1 MQLIPLLLALACAA
15 DTSGF
20 RQSVDYTI
28 EARLDEVTHVLAGR
42 LRLDYGNRSPATLDT
57 VWFHLHL
64 NAFRPASAWARRE
77 LEQGS
82 AAFQRLGPDEHAFE
96 RVRAVAVDGQAV
108 EPVYPLAPDSTVMAV
123 PLPRPLLPGEGIVV
137 DMDWDARLSTLPR
150 RQGRRGRH
158 YDFAH
163 WYPRVAVYDADGWH
177 VRPLLP
183 QGEFHGEFASY
194 DVVMEVAADQVVGAS
209 GVPVEGDPGWESAA
223 TESAAS
229 APRYRRDAYAPR
241 PPRRLGMLA
250 EAPAEGERRIRWRA
264 EDVHHFAWSASPD
277 FRYEGGA
284 YGDVAVHVLLRDDAS
299 WAGGTAVRRTEA
311 ALAFYDTI
319 FGAYAWPQITNLHRI
334 ERGGTEFP
342 MLMMNGSPS
351 VGLILHEV
359 GHNYVQGIM
368 ANNEWR
374 ETWLDEGFVTFL
386 VNWAHERSGRAVN
399 WRDDLYAIRQFD
411 RLGLSQPIGL
421 EAAEF
426 RDMETYAAM
435 SYAKAAL
442 VFRMLHWLMGAE
454 RFEAALRLFYEENR
468 LRHISEADLRAA
480 VNAVSPE
487 PLDWFFDQWIH
498 TTATL
503 DYRIGELSATQS
515 AGGRWRARV
524 EVIRQGDIWMPV
536 DLRVN
541 GVMIRLEDRAPRQ
554 LVELELDA
562 RPEFAV
568 LDPDEILI
576 DIDPTNNAA
585 RFPD

>member
-1 MQLIPLLLALACAA
+1 MNLLPLLLALTVSG
-15 DTSGF
+15 DTAGF
-20 RQSVDYTI
+20 RQAVDYTI
-28 EARLDEVTHVLAGR
+28 ELRLDEATHALAGR

-64 NAFRPASAWARRE
+64 NAFRPGSAWARRE
-77 LEQGS
+77 LERGS
-82 AAFQRLGPDEHAFE
+82 GAFQRLEPDQHAWE
-96 RVRAVAVDGQAV
+96 RVGAVAVDGRSV
-108 EPVYPLAPDSTVMAV
+108 DPVYPLAPDSTVMGV
-123 PLPRPLLPGEGIVV
+123 PLPRPLPPGESMVV
-137 DMDWDARLSTLPR
+137 DIDWGARLSTLPR

-158 YDFAH
+158 HDFAH

-177 VRPLLP
+177 VQPLLP

-194 DVVMEVAADQVVGAS
+194 DVVMDVAADQVVGAT
-209 GVPVEGDPGWESAA
+209 GVPVQGDPGWESAA
-223 TESAAS
+223 TAAT
-229 APRYRRDAYAPR
+229 PPPHYRRDAYPPR
-241 PPRRLGMLA
+241 PLRPLGLL
-250 EAPAEGERRIRWRA
+250 PGSPGEGERRIRWRA

-284 YGDVAVHVLLRDDAS
+284 YGDVAVHVLLRDDPS
-299 WAGGTAVRRTEA
+299 WASGTAVRRTEA

-319 FGAYAWPQITNLHRI
+319 FGAYAWPQITNIHRI
-334 ERGGTEFP
+334 EGGGTEFP

-386 VNWAHERSGRAVN
+386 VNWAHERSGRPVN
-399 WRDDLYAIRQFD
+399 WSRDLLVIRQYD

-426 RDMETYAAM
+426 RDMETYGAM
-435 SYAKAAL
+435 SYTRAAL
-442 VFRMLHWLMGAE
+442 VFRMLHWLMGGE
-454 RFEAALRLFYEENR
+454 QFEAALRLFYEQNR

-498 TTATL
+498 TTETL
-503 DYRIGELSATQS
+503 DYRIGEVSATQLDD
-515 AGGRWRARV
+515 GRWRARV
-524 EVIRQGDIWMPV
+524 EVIREGGIRMPV

-541 GVMIRLEDRAPRQ
+541 GFTMRIDDHSPRQ
-554 LVELELDA
+554 VVELELDA
-562 RPEFAV
+562 RPERAI

-576 DIDPTNNAA
+576 DINPMNNAA